1 MRDLKGKGALVTG
14 AANGIGL
21 GICRALAGAGVDLVL
36 ADIERDALERA
47 RAEIAALGVRATAL
61 PLDVSDRDAVMR
73 GVADVTRALPKLHI
87 LVNNA
92 GINFGGSPLLSVEP
106 PQWAWIIGVNV
117 MGAIHCLNA
126 FVPLIR
132 AHGEGGHI
140 VNTASIGGLQVN
152 PVLRNGPYA
161 MSKYAV
167 VATSETLALDL
178 EGSGIGVSV
187 FCPALVATTL
197 GQSSR
202 RRPAQFG
209 GGYEP
214 PPAPRRQMPT
224 DAITPDA
231 AGARV
236 LHAIRHDEFFVFTHP
251 DTRSWIEARHERI
264 MAGFDQ
270 LDRYLAGNRASNAR
284 PHDTESKA

>member
-1 MRDLKGKGALVTG
+1 MRDLKGKGAMVTG

-21 GICRALAGAGVDLVL
+21 GICRALAKVGVDIVL
-36 ADIERDALERA
+36 ADIERDALGRA
-47 RAEIAALGVRATAL
+47 HAEIAALGVKATPL
-61 PLDVSDRDAVMR
+61 LLDVSDRDAVMR
-73 GVADVTRALPKLHI
+73 AAQEVTRALPKLHI

-92 GINFGGSPLLSVEP
+92 GIAFQGSPLLSVEP
-106 PQWAWIIGVNV
+106 AQWAWIWNVNV
-117 MGAIHCLNA
+117 MGALHCLNA

-140 VNTASIGGLQVN
+140 VNTASICGLQVN

-167 VATSETLALDL
+167 VAMSETLALDL

-197 GQSSR
+197 GQSAR

-209 GGYEP
+209 GAYEP
-214 PPAPRRQMPT
+214 PPSPRQQMPT

-236 LHAIRHDEFFVFTHP
+236 RHAIENDEFFVFTHP
-251 DTRSWIEARHERI
+251 ETRQWIEARHRRI

-270 LDRYLAGNRASNAR
+270 LDRYLAVG
-284 PHDTESKA
+284 K